1 MKSQFDKLREKI
13 NDGLI
18 LNQLKNGNSEKGKTI
33 ENVVKALL
41 EDMDKIEKEELII
54 GKYGYFWDNIKN
66 PVYYGKLDA
75 IVYNNKYGDK
85 VSYQTNGMIPFTY
98 FSLTHPEHLK

>member
-1 MKSQFDKLREKI
+1 MENILEQVKNFVNNEINIGRSDISGDFVQGYIIAMIDVKDFINFKENEKNKL
-13 NDGLI
+13 
-18 LNQLKNGNSEKGKTI
+18 
-33 ENVVKALL
+33 
-41 EDMDKIEKEELII
+41 I
-54 GKYGYFWDNIKN
+54 GKYGFFWDDIKN

-85 VSYQTNGMIPFTY
+85 VSYETNGMIPFTY

>member
-13 NDGLI
+13 NDGII
-18 LNQLKNGNSEKGKTI
+18 LNQLKGGNSEKGKTI
-33 ENVVKALL
+33 YNMLKAVL
-41 EDMDKIEKEELII
+41 EDMDKIEKEELMI
-54 GKYGYFWDNIKN
+54 GKYGYFWDDIKN

-75 IVYNNKYGDK
+75 IIYNNEYGED
-85 VSYQTNGMIPFTY
+85 VSYETNGMLPFTY